1 VTKAKPGFLAQV
13 KSYPETFWVANT
25 MEIFERM
32 AWYGFFFVSTLYIT
46 GSVETGGL
54 GFSAEQRGQIQ
65 GIATFLLYLL
75 PVLTGALADRYGY
88 KKTLLLSF
96 VMMAVAYYSL
106 GQFFTFPT
114 FLCAFLF
121 VAIGAAIFKPVV
133 VGTVARVTN
142 RSNSAMGFGIFYM
155 MVNVGAFIGPI
166 IAGVVRGMDW
176 NYVFISCSGWIV
188 LNIIVVVFFFK
199 EPTTEAASGKGR
211 SLGQVL
217 DNTVEVLGN
226 LRFFI
231 TVFGVLIALMVANQG
246 PSWFGWW
253 PSCALFVPAWIALNL
268 AWDRLLPRETVET
281 GVPQK
286 NGRSPFLK
294 RMHCSNWRFALYLL
308 ILSGFWT
315 SYNQLF
321 MTMPE
326 YLRDFVDT
334 KPLIASAEVLF
345 GESDPDDPESGV
357 APKIAT
363 INEKER
369 AEMVKEVKK
378 LFDARESGRLDTK
391 ALESGSLALLKSKV
405 RITPE
410 RLEQLVTAGGA
421 VPEKVTD
428 TAIIQGRQVNPEFI
442 TNIVAG
448 AIVLLQVLVSY
459 LMARFHRFT
468 TMIIG
473 MLVAAAGYGMA
484 ALAGGEGMLGA
495 GAMIWM
501 VVAGLFIFAIGEMMT
516 SPTSQEYVGLIAPK
530 DKVALYMG
538 YYFVAVSLGNLFGGI
553 LSGQLYGKLARDAG
567 RPDLMWTVFA
577 GMMLVTAVLFVLYNR
592 FVISGN
598 TAEE

>member
-1 VTKAKPGFLAQV
+1 MTETKPGFLAQV

-253 PSCALFVPAWIALNL
+253 PRCALFVPAWIALNL

>member
-1 VTKAKPGFLAQV
+1 MTETKPGFLAQV

-253 PSCALFVPAWIALNL
+253 PHCALFVPAWIALNL

-334 KPLIASAEVLF
+334 KPLIASAEALF
-345 GESDPDDPESGV
+345 GKSDPDDPESGV

-378 LFDARESGRLDTK
+378 LFDARESGRFDTK

-405 RITPE
+405 RVTPE
-410 RLEQLVTAGGA
+410 KLEQLVTAGGA